1 MIKSTIFTINTISL
15 VLQAIEEGEV
25 DPFHDIVSHLIS
37 CTPSNDIPWLSVPRM
52 IKGIAPHEEERSE
65 PSQKKMRLEKQED
78 DEVNQDTS
86 EDGKKFNDTQSNCYT
101 PLKVKTIKI
110 ASNDKNK

>member
-1 MIKSTIFTINTISL
+1 
-15 VLQAIEEGEV
+15 
-25 DPFHDIVSHLIS
+25 
-37 CTPSNDIPWLSVPRM
+37 M